1 MNVLDKIERKTRWL
15 AIPNL
20 MFLLSGM
27 MLATYLLQF
36 ALPEENIY
44 SYLYLNWDLIRA
56 GEVWRVLSF
65 LILPP
70 MSSPIFILF
79 SLYFYCLIGNGL
91 ERQWGTSRLTL
102 FYLTGVVFA
111 IIGSLFTGYATNEYL
126 NLSLFFAFAS
136 LFPKFEI
143 LVFFVLPIEVRFLA
157 LLDAVYFVYA
167 LIVSPWP
174 ERIAILLSVFNILI
188 FFWNDIYRTIKLRS
202 STWKT
207 RRNFKKNMR

>member
-91 ERQWGTSRLTL
+91 ERQWGTSRLTF

>member
-126 NLSLFFAFAS
+126 NLSLFFAFAA

-167 LIVSPWP
+167 LIVSSWP

>member
-126 NLSLFFAFAS
+126 NLCLFFAFAA